1 MTLPQ
6 YEIFALRYG
15 TMAKRSRRENFIT
28 QDPHDE
34 PMPMDYFVWV
44 VRNAERTILVDTGF
58 SARQAKERGRT
69 LLRCPIESLSLLGIA
84 PGDIQDVVLTH
95 LHYDHAGNIDL
106 LPNARFH
113 VQDGEVDYACGR
125 HMCHGLFR
133 HAYDVEDV
141 VSLVRRL
148 YANRVVFHDG
158 REELA
163 PGIELIKIGGHTK
176 GLQSCVCIRHAA
188 GWCWP
193 PMRAITTTIWKSLR
207 LSRLCFILVRCWRV
221 TTPCVRPLRR
231 PSTSFRVTIRRCV
244 SAILSMAIRLTI
256 SWPCICLPRLNR
268 LNVSGSLV
276 GVTVQ
281 EVGKPCKRPLNGL
294 QLRCF

>member
-163 PGIELIKIGGHTK
+163 SDASHYYDNMEKPSPFPIVFHIGEMLAGYDTLRAAAASPQHIIPGHDPQVRERYPFHGNPADDIVALH
-176 GLQSCVCIRHAA
+176 L
-188 GWCWP
+188 P
-193 PMRAITTTIWKSLR
+193 PKA
-207 LSRLCFILVRCWRV
+207 
-221 TTPCVRPLRR
+221 
-231 PSTSFRVTIRRCV
+231 
-244 SAILSMAIRLTI
+244 
-256 SWPCICLPRLNR
+256 
-268 LNVSGSLV
+268 
-276 GVTVQ
+276 
-281 EVGKPCKRPLNGL
+281 
-294 QLRCF
+294 

>member
-15 TMAKRSRRENFIT
+15 TMAKRTRRENFIT

-44 VRNAERTILVDTGF
+44 VRNAERTILVDTGY

-69 LLRCPIESLSLLGIA
+69 LLRCPIQSLSLLGIA
-84 PGDIQDVVLTH
+84 PEDVQDVVLTH

-141 VSLVRRL
+141 VSLIRRL

-176 GLQSCVCIRHAA
+176 GLQSLRVNTARGWVVLASDASHYYDNMEKPSPFPIVFHIGEMLAGYDTLRAA
-188 GWCWP
+188 AASPQHIIPGHDP
-193 PMRAITTTIWKSLR
+193 
-207 LSRLCFILVRCWRV
+207 LVRTRYPFHGNPADDIV
-221 TTPCVRPLRR
+221 ALH
-231 PSTSFRVTIRRCV
+231 
-244 SAILSMAIRLTI
+244 
-256 SWPCICLPRLNR
+256 LPP
-268 LNVSGSLV
+268 
-276 GVTVQ
+276 
-281 EVGKPCKRPLNGL
+281 KA
-294 QLRCF
+294 

>member
-1 MTLPQ
+1 VRSKSKIKLQCNHEIQIGEVMTLPQ

-84 PGDIQDVVLTH
+84 PEDIQDVVLTH

-133 HAYDVEDV
+133 HAYDIEDV
-141 VSLVRRL
+141 VSLIRRL

-158 REELA
+158 RQELA

-176 GLQSCVCIRHAA
+176 GLQSLRVHTARGWVVLASDASHYYDNMEKPSPFPIVFHIGEMLAGYDTLRAA
-188 GWCWP
+188 AESSHHIIPGHDPQVRERYSFHGNPADDIVALHQP
-193 PMRAITTTIWKSLR
+193 PKA
-207 LSRLCFILVRCWRV
+207 
-221 TTPCVRPLRR
+221 
-231 PSTSFRVTIRRCV
+231 
-244 SAILSMAIRLTI
+244 
-256 SWPCICLPRLNR
+256 
-268 LNVSGSLV
+268 
-276 GVTVQ
+276 
-281 EVGKPCKRPLNGL
+281 
-294 QLRCF
+294 

>member
-69 LLRCPIESLSLLGIA
+69 ILRCPIESLSLLGIA
-84 PGDIQDVVLTH
+84 PEDIQDVVLTH

-133 HAYDVEDV
+133 HAYDIEDV
-141 VSLVRRL
+141 VSLIRRL

-158 REELA
+158 RQELA

-176 GLQSCVCIRHAA
+176 GLQSLRVHTARGWVVLASDASHYYDNMEKPSPFPIVFHIGEMLAGYDTLRAA
-188 GWCWP
+188 AASPQHIIPGHDPQVRERYPFHGNPADDIVALHQP
-193 PMRAITTTIWKSLR
+193 PKA
-207 LSRLCFILVRCWRV
+207 
-221 TTPCVRPLRR
+221 
-231 PSTSFRVTIRRCV
+231 
-244 SAILSMAIRLTI
+244 
-256 SWPCICLPRLNR
+256 
-268 LNVSGSLV
+268 
-276 GVTVQ
+276 
-281 EVGKPCKRPLNGL
+281 
-294 QLRCF
+294 